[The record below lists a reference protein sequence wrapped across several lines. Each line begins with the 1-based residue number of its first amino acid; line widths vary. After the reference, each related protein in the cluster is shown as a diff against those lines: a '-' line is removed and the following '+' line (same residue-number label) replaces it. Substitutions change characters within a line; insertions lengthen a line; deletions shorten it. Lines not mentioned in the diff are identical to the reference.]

1 MPRRITSADDSDDDT
16 NRSQAKK
23 RRPPAK
29 KAATTKPAARTR
41 NTTKT
46 KAVQKDPLITT
57 WTQRRTVESLD
68 GIEDIDDVAPK
79 KETRKPTFKGE
90 DCTLV
95 LFCCVADEDVD
106 RVPAVAQL
114 AVHKRKV
121 AEVSKW
127 LKEFPHHRKVTNG
140 ELCIVLRGET
150 ACAVWAGGG
159 G

>member
-1 MPRRITSADDSDDDT
+1 MPRRITSADDSDDDK
-16 NRSQAKK
+16 NRSQEKK

-79 KETRKPTFKGE
+79 KETRKPVFKGE

-95 LFCCVADEDVD
+95 LFC
-106 RVPAVAQL
+106 
-114 AVHKRKV
+114 
-121 AEVSKW
+121 
-127 LKEFPHHRKVTNG
+127 G
-140 ELCIVLRGET
+140 
-150 ACAVWAGGG
+150 
-159 G
+159 